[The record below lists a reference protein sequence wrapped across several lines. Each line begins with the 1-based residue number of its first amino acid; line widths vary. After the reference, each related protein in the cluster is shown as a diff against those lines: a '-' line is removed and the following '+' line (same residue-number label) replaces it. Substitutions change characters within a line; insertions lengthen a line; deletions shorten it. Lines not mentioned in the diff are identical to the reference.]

1 MLGPL
6 EQSSISS
13 WLHHREHVLEKLFE
27 IKEILESFFEFIL
40 GIMDINKESNRGIF
54 FEMLI

>member
-1 MLGPL
+1 MT
-6 EQSSISS
+6 
-13 WLHHREHVLEKLFE
+13 LHHREHVLEKLIG
-27 IKEILESFFEFIL
+27 IKEIQERSFFEFIL